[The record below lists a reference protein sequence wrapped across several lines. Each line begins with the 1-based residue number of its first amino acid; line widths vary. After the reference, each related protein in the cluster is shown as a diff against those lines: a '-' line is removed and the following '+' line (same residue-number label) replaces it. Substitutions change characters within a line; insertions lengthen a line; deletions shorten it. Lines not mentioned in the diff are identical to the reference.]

1 MHALFLIPKAL
12 DFFSLL
18 LQGEFS
24 SVHF

>member
-18 LQGEFS
+18 LQGKFS